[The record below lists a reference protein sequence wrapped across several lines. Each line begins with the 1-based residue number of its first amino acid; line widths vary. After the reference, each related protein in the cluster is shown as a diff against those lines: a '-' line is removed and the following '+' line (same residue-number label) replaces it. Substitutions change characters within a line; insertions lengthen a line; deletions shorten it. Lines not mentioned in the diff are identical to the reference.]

1 MSELEGMTFLEEVR
15 YDLHQ
20 MKLRFGDEIDA
31 DEDKTHHPLK
41 AQFTVQEDD
50 KDVEKD
56 DDEKDDDDDDKDND
70 DDKEETVVEIQPLES
85 EPEPASNLPPAGD
98 KVEQHGK
105 SHGEIVVTSFEP
117 KKAEAIKPVNTVP
130 VIQPINSQP
139 LRNPLTAFFWLVT
152 GGGKNSKSSGRDQIK
167 NC

>member
-1 MSELEGMTFLEEVR
+1 
-15 YDLHQ
+15 

-41 AQFTVQEDD
+41 AQITVQ
-50 KDVEKD
+50 
-56 DDEKDDDDDDKDND
+56 DKDND

-130 VIQPINSQP
+130 EAEKIPKAVDETKSK
-139 LRNPLTAFFWLVT
+139 TAET
-152 GGGKNSKSSGRDQIK
+152 KKR
-167 NC
+167 